1 MPQPPRCTESHLLEG
16 LFHTSISQPPRV
28 NIIKRFCGQINL
40 GNPGFKSSQTG
51 FFMVELLDSAEGA
64 ETAFLSDFL
73 EHRASLDSLLP
84 ATLLKPHTGTVSLE
98 LGRVHH
104 HLPKGL

>member
-1 MPQPPRCTESHLLEG
+1 
-16 LFHTSISQPPRV
+16 
-28 NIIKRFCGQINL
+28 
-40 GNPGFKSSQTG
+40 
-51 FFMVELLDSAEGA
+51 MVELLDSAEGA